1 MNDSEQTPQIEG
13 LLVVEDKAPVALQLE
28 YLLAALGCV
37 VVAPKSCSR
46 QDPTILSEQP
56 VDTAVLNLNIAGEL
70 IYPVADELTSR
81 SLPCIFV
88 TD

>member
-37 VVAPKSCSR
+37 VLGPASCSR
-46 QDPTILSEQP
+46 QDPYDPKRTARGYCRAQPQYCRRTHLS
-56 VDTAVLNLNIAGEL
+56 
-70 IYPVADELTSR
+70 R
-81 SLPCIFV
+81 RR
-88 TD
+88 

>member
-1 MNDSEQTPQIEG
+1 VLSSR
-13 LLVVEDKAPVALQLE
+13 LKAAV
-28 YLLAALGCV
+28 G
-37 VVAPKSCSR
+37 KT
-46 QDPTILSEQP
+46 PTILSEQP